1 MEIELISFGK
11 ISEVIANQ
19 KIVVTEVI
27 DTDSLKSFLEI
38 EFPELKKMKYK
49 LAMNKQ
55 LIQQNTAITNN
66 ANIAIM
72 PPFSGG

>member
-1 MEIELISFGK
+1 MISFGK

-66 ANIAIM
+66 ANIAIL

>member
-19 KIVVTEVI
+19 KIVFTEVI
-27 DTDSLKSFLEI
+27 DTDSLKSFLEA

-55 LIQQNTAITNN
+55 LVQQNTAITNN

>member
-1 MEIELISFGK
+1 MISFGK
-11 ISEVIANQ
+11 ISEVIAKQ

-55 LIQQNTAITNN
+55 LVQQNTAITNN